1 MHELAVT
8 QSALAIALHH
18 AAAADA
24 RRITRIHFVVGQLA
38 SIVDDSVQFYWDAIA
53 QGTIAEGAQ
62 LTFERTPAAMRCYAC
77 HATFLLNDA
86 QEFRCPLCAS
96 PDVAVQG
103 GDDLRIDHIEI
114 E

>member
-8 QSALAIALHH
+8 QSALAIALRH
-18 AAAADA
+18 AGDA
-24 RRITRIHFVVGQLA
+24 QRITRIHFVVGQLS

-53 QGTIAEGAQ
+53 AGTIAEGAR
-62 LTFERTPAAMRCYAC
+62 LTFERTPATLRCYAC
-77 HATFLLNDA
+77 GATFLLNAA
-86 QEFRCPLCAS
+86 QDFHCPACGQ

-103 GDDLRIDHIEI
+103 GDDLRIDHIEV